1 MLDENTKKVITN
13 YQKRQTLLRYS
24 NNCGVM
30 AILCFLKVIIPIPL
44 ISWYLE
50 SESLFFWGM
59 LGVGYMGIMFM
70 ALAFILTDKAYRRV

>member
-1 MLDENTKKVITN
+1 
-13 YQKRQTLLRYS
+13 
-24 NNCGVM
+24 M